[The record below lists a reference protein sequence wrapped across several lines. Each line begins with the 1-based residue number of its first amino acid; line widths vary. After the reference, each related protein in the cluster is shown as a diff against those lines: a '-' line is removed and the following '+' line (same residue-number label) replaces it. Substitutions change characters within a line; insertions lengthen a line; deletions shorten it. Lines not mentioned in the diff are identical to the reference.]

1 METESEQEIEARLER
16 VAREVAGDAAHQRG
30 ADRVL
35 TRLVIDQA
43 RARRMR
49 WLLAAAALAVGTIG
63 GIVELWWRH
72 HPHHR

>member
-1 METESEQEIEARLER
+1 MTESEQEIEARLGR
-16 VAREVAGDAAHQRG
+16 VAREVAGDSANKRG
-30 ADRVL
+30 VDRVL

-49 WLLAAAALAVGTIG
+49 WLVAAAVVAVGTVG